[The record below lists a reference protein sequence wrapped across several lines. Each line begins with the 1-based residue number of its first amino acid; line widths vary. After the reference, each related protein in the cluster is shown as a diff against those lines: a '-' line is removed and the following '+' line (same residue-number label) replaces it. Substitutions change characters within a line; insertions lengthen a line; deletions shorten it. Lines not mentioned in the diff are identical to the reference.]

1 MYLHTPETETLHI
14 PERAHEQGFPVM
26 QETLLGIMLEPLS
39 EIIPEV
45 S

>member
-1 MYLHTPETETLHI
+1 VYLHTPEIETLHI
-14 PERAHEQGFPVM
+14 PERAHEQGFPIM

-39 EIIPEV
+39 EIILGV

>member
-1 MYLHTPETETLHI
+1 VYLHTPEIETPHM

-26 QETLLGIMLEPLS
+26 QETLLVIMLEPLS